1 MDLEPGSAVCSSDN
15 YDDNE
20 SYKTTD
26 PVTSSTFDIV
36 LKRSLTV
43 FFMLSECSVA
53 LKINVYE

>member
-20 SYKTTD
+20 SYKRTD

-43 FFMLSECSVA
+43 FMLSESSVA
-53 LKINVYE
+53 LKMNVNE

>member
-20 SYKTTD
+20 SYKRTD

-43 FFMLSECSVA
+43 FMLSECSVA
-53 LKINVYE
+53 LKFNVYE

>member
-20 SYKTTD
+20 SYKRTD

-43 FFMLSECSVA
+43 FMLSESSVA